1 MDSQVACKGQV
12 VGRDLRAGILD
23 ALAVAQDN
31 KARQGK
37 SWIPLGHSWRSG
49 KGAWR
54 KGRVGRWW
62 MGRMATSRVSNVRR
76 VRIWPWLPGI
86 GIPHVQGFSP
96 AFKKASGDPGS
107 PATKGRLTQEWRKKG
122 TEY

>member
-31 KARQGK
+31 KARQGE

-96 AFKKASGDPGS
+96 A
-107 PATKGRLTQEWRKKG
+107 L
-122 TEY
+122 